1 MKSNSFFKFITSKIF
16 INFMLSLFFGYLG
29 VNYLWYEK
37 NKLVK
42 YIAFILKQ
50 ILLYALI
57 TIIIFWAIETD
68 PQLKYTKTVILSI
81 FVICILV
88 WWLLDVSFSVYD
100 LIKDKKQD
108 DKINFQVKLQQLILD
123 SIAQNDKT
131 YLQYVHLANQF
142 RNDRFNLFI
151 DFYFPNLSVKTNP
164 MKIINHEGYEPFKN

>member
-1 MKSNSFFKFITSKIF
+1 MHHSFLKFITTKVF
-16 INFMLSLFFGYLG
+16 LNFMLSLLFGYLG
-29 VNYLWYEK
+29 INYLWYEK
-37 NKLVK
+37 NKFVK
-42 YIAFILKQ
+42 YICFILKQ

-100 LIKDKKQD
+100 LMINKKQD
-108 DKINFQVKLQQLILD
+108 DKIKFQVKLQQIILD
-123 SIAQNDKT
+123 HISENDKK

-142 RNDRFNLFI
+142 RNDQFNLFI
-151 DFYFPNLSVKTNP
+151 NQYFSNLSPKTDP
-164 MKIINHEGYEPFKN
+164 DQIINHVGYEPFK

>member
-1 MKSNSFFKFITSKIF
+1 MHHSFLKFITTKVF
-16 INFMLSLFFGYLG
+16 LNFMLSLLFGYLG
-29 VNYLWYEK
+29 INYLWYEK
-37 NKLVK
+37 NKFVK
-42 YIAFILKQ
+42 YICFILKQ

-100 LIKDKKQD
+100 LMINKKQD

-123 SIAQNDKT
+123 SIAQNDKK

-151 DFYFPNLSVKTNP
+151 DFYFPNLSVKTDP
-164 MKIINHEGYEPFKN
+164 MNIINHEGYELFKN

>member
-1 MKSNSFFKFITSKIF
+1 MMQHSFFKFITSKIF
-16 INFMLSLFFGYLG
+16 INFMLSLCFGYLG
-29 VNYLWYEK
+29 INYLWYEK

-42 YIAFILKQ
+42 YISFVLKQ

-108 DKINFQVKLQQLILD
+108 DKIKFQVKLQQLILD

-142 RNDRFNLFI
+142 RNDQFNLFI
-151 DFYFPNLSVKTNP
+151 NQHFHNLSPKTDP
-164 MKIINHEGYEPFKN
+164 DQIINHAGYEPFKN

>member
-1 MKSNSFFKFITSKIF
+1 MRNSFLQFITTRVF

-29 VNYLWYEK
+29 INYLWYEK

-42 YIAFILKQ
+42 YICFTLKQ

-68 PQLKYTKTVILSI
+68 PQLKYTKIIILSI

-100 LIKDKKQD
+100 LMKNKRQD
-108 DKINFQVKLQQLILD
+108 DKIKFQVKLQQIILD
-123 SIAQNDKT
+123 HISSDNKN

-142 RNDRFNLFI
+142 RNDQFNLFI
-151 DFYFPNLSVKTNP
+151 NNYFPKLSSKTDP
-164 MKIINHEGYEPFKN
+164 DQIINHDGYEPFK